1 MRKSS
6 LIFLPLLFIAFA
18 ASAQTI
24 PVDLEIGYRWSNVD
38 GNENLYR
45 SQINERDGF
54 MIRSLTFFTNGPAST
69 DFRIDATDLG
79 AGPVSSI
86 RVNTGKSDS
95 YRLRLGYRSIDSFNN
110 VPAFELH
117 TIDRTRTMFDA
128 DLEVLSLSSKF
139 TPFIGYSWAR
149 NQGPGTLTYALGA
162 DEFRLGSDLDETDR
176 EFRVGSSFNFGKVTG
191 QVTQGWRTLKSE
203 ELLSLTT
210 LAGGGMNPGSI
221 LGKPISADT
230 ITRNSK
236 TNVDAPFTNAYVMAD
251 FIPRVKLIGDFYRF
265 SSESTGDEVEAAT
278 GSFVSFGI
286 ARFFQGL
293 TETTSSNAKNDTW
306 RGGARAE
313 ITITDAITFQAG
325 YRTEHREL
333 EGAGII
339 SSLYRDTL
347 TFGGLDPR
355 NVEEVLLSS
364 SALDRDE
371 DVISG
376 ILSIRTAGPLTF
388 RVGYS
393 VADQKFDIAQDLSEI
408 VVPGNQDG
416 VFNRSVKT
424 FDATATFSKRLFSI
438 GGSWRTD
445 SADTAVLRTD
455 FVDRNRLRVRAS
467 FHTPGNLFRAGVTA
481 EDTKQSNDITG
492 VEFDATGRQYIAD
505 LEIAPV
511 AALRLRGSYA
521 QFKADSTITTRRPE
535 TFALDTSVYE
545 EDGTS
550 IEGGIGLLVKKAS
563 IDASIARFDNDGS
576 LPFTMDRYRV
586 RAGYDFVPRVGFI
599 VEWSQDEYQE
609 SAASGHF
616 DAHRY
621 GLFLHLRP

>member
-86 RVNTGKSDS
+86 RISTGKSDG

-221 LGKPISADT
+221 LGKPISAET

-265 SSESTGDEVEAAT
+265 SSESTGDEVESAT

-376 ILSIRTAGPLTF
+376 ILSIRTAGPLTV
-388 RVGYS
+388 RLGYS

-438 GGSWRTD
+438 GGSWRAD